1 MSQILPF
8 PATYLLYTL
17 QTSWLPIVNQGGW
30 QKLDFRNINLCNS
43 VQAEY
48 EIFATPTFLDPFDL
62 RKLLASHFFPSG
74 IVFTYPQGPLALGS

>member
-1 MSQILPF
+1 MYFTTGALIQP
-8 PATYLLYTL
+8 TEE
-17 QTSWLPIVNQGGW
+17 PIDWKTETRTVVSI
-30 QKLDFRNINLCNS
+30 FIS

-62 RKLLASHFFPSG
+62 RKLLAGHFFPSG

>member
-1 MSQILPF
+1 MKGRRGKI
-8 PATYLLYTL
+8 
-17 QTSWLPIVNQGGW
+17 QGHLGPVGV
-30 QKLDFRNINLCNS
+30 LGPVLS

-62 RKLLASHFFPSG
+62 RKLLAGHFFPSG

>member
-1 MSQILPF
+1 M
-8 PATYLLYTL
+8 LLEYARL
-17 QTSWLPIVNQGGW
+17 LMYI
-30 QKLDFRNINLCNS
+30 IYCS

-62 RKLLASHFFPSG
+62 RKLLAGHFFPSG